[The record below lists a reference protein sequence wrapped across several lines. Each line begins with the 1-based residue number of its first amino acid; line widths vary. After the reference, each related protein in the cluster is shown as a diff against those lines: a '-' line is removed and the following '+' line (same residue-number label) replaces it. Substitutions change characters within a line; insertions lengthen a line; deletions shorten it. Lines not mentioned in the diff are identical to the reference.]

1 MENVEHKLEVLST
14 IAEHFHKEDITWAV
28 GASLL
33 LYLKGKTD
41 VFHDIDIMI
50 MESDVE
56 KVKTVMSR
64 LGIIQ
69 PPNPNVQYKTK
80 YFIECIVD
88 DVDVDIMAGFA
99 IVNNGTEYDCSLK
112 KCEIS
117 ESIPINKQAIPLHS
131 LELWKR
137 YYELMGRTEKAAM
150 L

>member
-1 MENVEHKLEVLST
+1 MESVEHKLEVLST
-14 IAEHFHKEDITWAV
+14 IAEHFYKEHITWAV

-50 MESDVE
+50 MESDAE
-56 KVKTVMSR
+56 KVKTIMSR
-64 LGIIQ
+64 LGAVQ
-69 PPNPNVQYKTK
+69 PPNPNIQYKTK
-80 YFIECIVD
+80 HFIECVVEN
-88 DVDVDIMAGFA
+88 VDVDIMAGFV
-99 IVNNGTEYDCSLK
+99 IVNDGIEYDCSLK

-117 ESIPINKQAIPLHS
+117 DSILINKQVIPLHS

-150 L
+150 I